1 MLKMTLQTDAHV
13 DWEFADT
20 GSKDHHLCE
29 QTFSCNYLSSL
40 TSQFNARNQEKQGFK
55 NLFLNRGRSMCCQLD
70 VDVFLARYVLRHNQG
85 FPVVY
90 FPQFGV

>member
-1 MLKMTLQTDAHV
+1 MQFFFFFFKKFRKKTVGKNIPKTWA
-13 DWEFADT
+13 E
-20 GSKDHHLCE
+20 
-29 QTFSCNYLSSL
+29 
-40 TSQFNARNQEKQGFK
+40 QFNAGNQEKQGFK

-70 VDVFLARYVLRHNQG
+70 VWYVLRHNQG